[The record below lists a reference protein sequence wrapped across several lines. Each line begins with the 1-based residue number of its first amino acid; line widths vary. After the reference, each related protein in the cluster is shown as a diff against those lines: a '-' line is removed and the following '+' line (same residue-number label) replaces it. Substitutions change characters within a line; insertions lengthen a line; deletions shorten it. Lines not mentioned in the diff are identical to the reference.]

1 MASLTPSPFMQFF
14 ATDGTPL
21 VGGLLYTYN
30 AGTVTPLA
38 TYTDSTGATANTNPV
53 VLDSRGEAAIW
64 LGSSL
69 YYMVLKTSTGT
80 QIWTADNVG
89 GVVTLS
95 GVQTLTN
102 KTFVSPV
109 LGAATAT
116 SINFGGSSLS
126 SYISSS
132 FTGTLTGVTATVT
145 GTVKYVKVGDI
156 VTISVPTLTGT
167 SNAITKTI
175 TGMPA
180 AIRPAATKRAI
191 TIVTDNG
198 GSPVSGEVFIYDT
211 GIMDFYITLAAGAWT
226 GSGAA
231 TVAAFDY
238 TYVAV

>member
-1 MASLTPSPFMQFF
+1 MQFF

-21 VGGLLYTYN
+21 AGGLLYTYN

-226 GSGAA
+226 GSGAV

>member
-1 MASLTPSPFMQFF
+1 MASLTPSPYMQFF

-21 VGGLLYTYN
+21 AGGLLYTYN
-30 AGTVTPLA
+30 AGTTTPLA
-38 TYTDSTGATANTNPV
+38 TYTDSTGNTENTNPV
-53 VLDSRGEAAIW
+53 QLDSRGEAAVW

-89 GVVTLS
+89 GVVTVS

-132 FTGTLTGVTATVT
+132 YTGTLTGVTATVT
-145 GTVKYVKVGDI
+145 GTIKYVKVGDH
-156 VTISVPTLTGT
+156 VTVAVPTMTGT
-167 SNAITKTI
+167 SNATTKTI

-198 GSPVSGEVFIYDT
+198 GSPVAGEVFIYDT
-211 GIMDFYITLAAGAWT
+211 GVMDFYITLNAGTWTAAN
-226 GSGAA
+226 AA
-231 TVAAFDY
+231 TIASFDY
-238 TYVAV
+238 TYVTV